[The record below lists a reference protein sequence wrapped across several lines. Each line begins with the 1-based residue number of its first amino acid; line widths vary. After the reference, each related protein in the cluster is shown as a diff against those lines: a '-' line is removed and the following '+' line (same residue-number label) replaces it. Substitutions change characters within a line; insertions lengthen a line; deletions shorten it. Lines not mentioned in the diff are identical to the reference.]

1 MLHQRM
7 DPHPHLDREHMTT
20 RQIGHGHIEVGST
33 RTPHREGCFV
43 VFFPFWMPSAPERAE
58 KQLNAIGVV
67 LELFRTSNA
76 QLLFRIFF
84 AFQTFN
90 VGRFWKNQ
98 IYDSS
103 PLSQWV
109 SWVST
114 TLI

>member
-33 RTPHREGCFV
+33 RTPYREGYFV

-76 QLLFRIFF
+76 QLLFRFF
-84 AFQTFN
+84 LALKRSMW
-90 VGRFWKNQ
+90 VGFGKIKSMTQ
-98 IYDSS
+98 VLCPSGFLGS
-103 PLSQWV
+103 VLH
-109 SWVST
+109 
-114 TLI
+114 